1 MKSLRKRSVNPVV
14 FIICASCAVFL
25 LMLAA
30 CRRMHPQLNVM
41 DYYGYR
47 ELARNIFQR
56 LDFTVRWELDAPFR
70 YPPLFPILA
79 HLLTFVTG
87 DFVRS
92 IQYLNMFSASFCL
105 VPLFLLVRRILNTY
119 SAVLTVVFS
128 LCYFGVRPCY
138 DLRSDQFFCLLVITL
153 CWYVWTILDERNQRN
168 WKYFI
173 AGLLISLAYL
183 TKYSGL
189 LLCLA
194 GAASIFYR
202 FSRQEGGRKKAVTG
216 TAFLLLGAVPLVI
229 SYQLL
234 VLNSSRNAAVLSIS
248 AYTFF
253 DGNAIYE
260 GGPQFREKAM
270 RELDPAGTEFNFI
283 SLLKKNT
290 TFDFMRRHPGFIF
303 RKYMWGLHAVV
314 KVMAL
319 RVFPLA
325 NAGSGASLFGL
336 ESVFVLLVGI
346 GAFAFRSPP
355 GLMHV
360 LLFASTIAFFPL
372 VHVYDERY
380 IMPFVSLY
388 FVLVLSGANVIY
400 GFIGPRIKFR
410 LFRASIGVVFFAL
423 LCCLYLQSGSRGA
436 RHDYTASTAKGQYE
450 QFLETAS
457 WIENDAQHSAKR
469 LKIMSRYTA
478 ISYLTDSEFII
489 LPYTLDWD
497 TIINFAVS
505 RNVDYIVIDMAY
517 LSRYRSDQWNY
528 FRNATVPPAH
538 VQMMARSK
546 VNDNLIW
553 ILKISAQ
560 ARESTES
567 GG

>member
-1 MKSLRKRSVNPVV
+1 MKSLRQRSVNPAVLIV
-14 FIICASCAVFL
+14 CASCAVFL

-30 CRRMHPQLNVM
+30 CRHMHPQLNVM

-70 YPPLFPILA
+70 YPPLFPILV
-79 HLLTFVTG
+79 HLVTFVTR

-105 VPLFLLVRRILNTY
+105 VPLFLLVRKILNTY
-119 SAVLTVVFS
+119 SAVLAVVFS
-128 LCYFGVRPCY
+128 LCYFGLRPCY
-138 DLRSDQFFCLLVITL
+138 DLRSDQFFCLLLITI
-153 CWYVWTILDERNQRN
+153 CWYVWAILNDKDQRN

-173 AGLLISLAYL
+173 AGLLISFAYL

-189 LLCLA
+189 LFCLA
-194 GAASIFYR
+194 GAASIFW
-202 FSRQEGGRKKAVTG
+202 FSRQRDGRKKAVTRV
-216 TAFLLLGAVPLVI
+216 AFLLLGAAPLVI
-229 SYQLL
+229 SYHLL
-234 VLNSSRNAAVLSIS
+234 VLNSSRNATVLSIS

-253 DGNAIYE
+253 DGNAMYE
-260 GGPQFREKAM
+260 GGPQLRERRM

-283 SLLKKNT
+283 SFLKKNNT
-290 TFDFMRRHPGFIF
+290 SSFIRQHPGFVF
-303 RKYMWGLHAVV
+303 RKYMWGLKMVV
-314 KVMAL
+314 KVFVL
-319 RVFPLA
+319 RVFSLA
-325 NAGSGASLFGL
+325 NTGSDASLFGL
-336 ESVFVLLVGI
+336 ESVFILLVVI
-346 GAFAFRSPP
+346 GAFSFRSRP

-380 IMPFVSLY
+380 IMPFVPLY
-388 FVLVLSGANVIY
+388 FVLVLSGVNAVY
-400 GFIGPRIKFR
+400 GSIGPRIKPQ
-410 LFRASIGVVFFAL
+410 LFRTSIGVAFFVL
-423 LCCLYLQSGSRGA
+423 LCCLYLMNGYGGA

-450 QFLETAS
+450 EFLETAS
-457 WIENDAQHSAKR
+457 WIKNDAQHSAKR
-469 LKIMSRYTA
+469 IKIMSRYTA

-497 TIINFAVS
+497 KIVNFAVS

-517 LSRYRSDQWNY
+517 LSRFRPDQWNY
-528 FRNATVPPAH
+528 FRNATVPRAH
-538 VQMMARSK
+538 VQMVAGSK

-553 ILKISAQ
+553 ILKISDRAG
-560 ARESTES
+560 ESTEN